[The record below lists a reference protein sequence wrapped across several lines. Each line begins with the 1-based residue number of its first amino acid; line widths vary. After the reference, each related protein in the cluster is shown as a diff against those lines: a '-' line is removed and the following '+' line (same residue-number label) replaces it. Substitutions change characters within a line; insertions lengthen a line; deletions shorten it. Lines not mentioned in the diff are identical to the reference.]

1 MRICFF
7 FLGGMFF
14 FCYVRWRKVKAS
26 GRCAPSR
33 SESPPLRLS
42 TELLFFIIPSLIILR
57 TPSLLLFFL
66 LFFFE
71 GGTRKHWTW
80 KSSWGVGEAVTGN
93 RATCQPKSRASTWSS
108 VSSFQT
114 IIITNFR
121 VIMMSRPESTKPQ
134 KRERN
139 KRCEKSKAKD
149 YVVRTNNIA
158 KAATIP
164 GIPVTETQLDADS
177 VSVCRLISI
186 WVVCSPIWK
195 KGEQNCLICGWI
207 PGQQQQ
213 KKRQKNNWNEL

>member
-1 MRICFF
+1 MAQGKSERQ
-7 FLGGMFF
+7 
-14 FCYVRWRKVKAS
+14 VRAVTLRVTAFKTFYRAS
-26 GRCAPSR
+26 F
-33 SESPPLRLS
+33 
-42 TELLFFIIPSLIILR
+42 FFIIPSLIILR

-66 LFFFE
+66 LFFFW

-164 GIPVTETQLDADS
+164 GIRHRNSAG
-177 VSVCRLISI
+177 CR
-186 WVVCSPIWK
+186 
-195 KGEQNCLICGWI
+195 
-207 PGQQQQ
+207 
-213 KKRQKNNWNEL
+213 